1 MIHESSTSAE
11 WILKI
16 AKDKKAD
23 PILVQK
29 AIRALFLLEGLSESN
44 LKFVFKGGTAL
55 MLLLGSTRRLSIDID
70 VIIPESRNLG
80 ETLHHI
86 ATSKSFLRIEE
97 QHRENQDD
105 IKKTHFKFFFE
116 NALKH
121 GSEDYIL
128 LDILF
133 EKILYQQ
140 VIPVLIES
148 PFVFQEGEARSVPAP
163 DFNNIMGDKLTAFA
177 PNTIGIPYFKKERSM
192 GLEIIKQLYDVGNIF
207 PHIDNSAIVGS
218 VFNDFAKTEMAYRAL
233 DNNIQLVL
241 DDIFENCYSI
251 CTRGKS
257 GNANFKILQMGI
269 KQADA
274 YIFSE
279 SYHLE
284 KAITHAARAAYM
296 TALIQAGSP
305 VMLFQSGTDMKDW
318 TIDAPYQGL
327 QKLKKT
333 NPEAFYYWHQCLQLK
348 KHESKNIKAK

>member
-1 MIHESSTSAE
+1 MIHELSTSAG

-29 AIRALFLLEGLSESN
+29 AVRALLLLEGLGESN

-55 MLLLGSTRRLSIDID
+55 MLLLRSTRRLSIDID
-70 VIIPESRNLG
+70 ILVPESGNLG
-80 ETLHHI
+80 DALQNI
-86 ATSKSFLRIEE
+86 ATSKGFLRFEE
-97 QHRENQDD
+97 QHRENQSD
-105 IKKTHFKFFFE
+105 IQKAHFKFFFE
-116 NALKH
+116 NALKP

-148 PFVFQEGEARSVPAP
+148 PFVFPEGETRSVPVP

-177 PNTIGIPYFKKERSM
+177 PSTIGIPYFKKERSM

-207 PHIDNSAIVGS
+207 PHIDNTVVVGS
-218 VFNDFAKTEMAYRAL
+218 VFNDFAKTELAYRAL
-233 DNNIQLVL
+233 GNNIQIVL

-257 GNANFKILQMGI
+257 GNANFEVLQMGI

-296 TALIQAGSP
+296 TALIQTGNP
-305 VMLFQSGTDMKDW
+305 VAFFRLGIDMKDW
-318 TIDAPYQGL
+318 IIDSPYQGL

-348 KHESKNIKAK
+348 KQID